1 MTGAIAAARGG
12 ILAAIMAGLGAAPAL
27 AADRASAGIDCKATP
42 ELLVY
47 DCILTLSNAR
57 TGVPL
62 EGATVTVGADMPSMP
77 MAHNVRPVT
86 AKATGKP
93 GEYAARLTLEM
104 HGDWAVRLTV
114 DGPLRDQLVAVK
126 NFGKAGSGP
135 SQGKGAPPRRGHAH

>member
-12 ILAAIMAGLGAAPAL
+12 ILAAIMAGLGVAAAL
-27 AADRASAGIDCKATP
+27 AADRASAVIDCKATT
-42 ELLVY
+42 ELLIY
-47 DCILTLSNAR
+47 DCIIALGNAR
-57 TGVPL
+57 TGAPL

-77 MAHNVRPVT
+77 LAHNIRPVT

-93 GEYAARLTLEM
+93 GEYAARMTLEM

-114 DGPLRDQLVAVK
+114 TGPLRDQLVAVK

-135 SQGKGAPPRRGHAH
+135 PQGKGAPPRRGHAH